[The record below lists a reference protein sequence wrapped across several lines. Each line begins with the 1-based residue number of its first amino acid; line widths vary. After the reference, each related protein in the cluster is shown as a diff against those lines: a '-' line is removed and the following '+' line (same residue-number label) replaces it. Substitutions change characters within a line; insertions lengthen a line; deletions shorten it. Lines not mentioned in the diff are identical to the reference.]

1 MAAVTVDAPPA
12 ALSYEQGPPSITPAN
27 RPRRLRRRQPPT
39 CPPKGR
45 YRISE
50 VAKLPNRIVHPG
62 KLIEKDLLSK
72 STASDSRDVEKE
84 AIDPY
89 RGVTAGVVSCFA
101 ERTAVVANRCSYSYV
116 STGPRDAP
124 RQAVRRDHGRRSRRK
139 AHAAFD
145 APRL

>member
-1 MAAVTVDAPPA
+1 MTVDAPPA
-12 ALSYEQGPPSITPAN
+12 ALSYEQGSSITPS
-27 RPRRLRRRQPPT
+27 RPRRLRRRQPPPT

-62 KLIEKDLLSK
+62 KLIEKDLLSE
-72 STASDSRDVEKE
+72 STASDPRDVEKE

-89 RGVTAGVVSCFA
+89 RGVTAGVVSGFA
-101 ERTAVVANRCSYSYV
+101 ERSTKVASRCSHVKSP
-116 STGPRDAP
+116 TGPRDAP
-124 RQAVRRDHGRRSRRK
+124 RQAVRRDHGRRPRGK
-139 AHAAFD
+139 AHAAVD

>member
-1 MAAVTVDAPPA
+1 MTVDAPPA
-12 ALSYEQGPPSITPAN
+12 TLSYEQGSSIN

-50 VAKLPNRIVHPG
+50 VVRLPNRIVHPG
-62 KLIEKDLLSK
+62 KLIEKDLLSA
-72 STASDSRDVEKE
+72 STASDARDVEKE

-101 ERTAVVANRCSYSYV
+101 ERFTIGASRCSYSK
-116 STGPRDAP
+116 SPTGPRDAP
-124 RQAVRRDHGRRSRRK
+124 GQVVRRDHGRCPRRK